1 MQPLYFIAIVP
12 DASRQE
18 QVTRLKQYMAEHY
31 RAAHALKTPPHITI
45 VPPFRYNKD
54 QEAQLIAS
62 LDTFAASW
70 RPFSIN
76 IDGFGNFPPRVIFLN
91 VQPSDA
97 LNLLHQS
104 LQERITARTGIRRED
119 TARPFRPHMTI
130 AFRDLKKSAF
140 YRAVR
145 DLGRAE
151 FGFEFFVDSIHLL
164 RHDGERWSVVHT
176 SPMYGDR

>member
-1 MQPLYFIAIVP
+1 MQPLYFIAIIP

-45 VPPFRYNKD
+45 VPPFRYDED
-54 QEAQLIAS
+54 QETQLTAL
-62 LDTFAASW
+62 LDTFAASQ

-104 LQERITARTGIRRED
+104 LLELITVRTGIGREHS
-119 TARPFRPHMTI
+119 ARPFHPHMTI
-130 AFRDLKKSAF
+130 AFRDLKKPAF
-140 YRAVR
+140 YRAVH
-145 DLGRAE
+145 DLDKTE
-151 FGFEFFVDSIHLL
+151 FGFAFFVDSIHLL
-164 RHDGERWSVVHT
+164 RHNGERWSVVHT
-176 SPMYGDR
+176 SPLYGDR